1 VRAENFALIDLNGR
15 ERGAM
20 QVLPTSLGEAAFVA
34 GLQTAGAGDDL
45 GRNEGRRSTAGD

>member
-1 VRAENFALIDLNGR
+1 MRAENFALIDLNGR

-34 GLQTAGAGDDL
+34 VQAASAENHQADP
-45 GRNEGRRSTAGD
+45 NQ